1 MRYLVPA
8 PGALVRDP
16 VSRQPLPP
24 EGAWKADD
32 EYWRRRIADG
42 DVTEQADPAAASDK
56 KGK

>member
-42 DVTEQADPAAASDK
+42 DVSEQADPAADLK